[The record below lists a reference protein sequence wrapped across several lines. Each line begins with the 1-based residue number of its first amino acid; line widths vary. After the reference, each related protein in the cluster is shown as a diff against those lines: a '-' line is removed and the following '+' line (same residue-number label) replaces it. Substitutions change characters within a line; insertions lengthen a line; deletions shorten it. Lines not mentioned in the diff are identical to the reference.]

1 MAQLISI
8 EELEATINRALRAA
22 PPVNG
27 RLSPELCILAEIYG
41 NMIYARARSVDL
53 EQLADDI
60 KPLAG
65 KLLGLASIQQ
75 PSIDSG
81 SKVCPYDPNA
91 ETCDVCQ

>member
-8 EELEATINRALRAA
+8 EELEATINRVLRSA

-53 EQLADDI
+53 DQLAEDVR
-60 KPLAG
+60 PLAV
-65 KLLGLASIQQ
+65 KLLAAFNKDALDDVGNT
-75 PSIDSG
+75 
-81 SKVCPYDPNA
+81 VCPYGPNS
-91 ETCDVCQ
+91 ESCEVCQ